1 MNIIQKIIKI
11 KKEETR
17 SPPLLLLFD
26 APGALAERA
35 VVGTL
40 LLEAEAGNGEGE
52 GPSSPPPLPLPP
64 FFFNSCCS
72 SKLFF
77 RDVVVSPALGV
88 VSGGG
93 VGVGVDDN
101 VLGIAIFF
109 WIFLF

>member
-1 MNIIQKIIKI
+1 L
-11 KKEETR
+11 TR
-17 SPPLLLLFD
+17 L
-26 APGALAERA
+26 ALWLSCA

-40 LLEAEAGNGEGE
+40 LLETEAGKGE
-52 GPSSPPPLPLPP
+52 GPSSPPLPLPP

-77 RDVVVSPALGV
+77 RDVVVSPAIGV

-101 VLGIAIFF
+101 VLGIAILLE
-109 WIFLF
+109 IFILIYFIYFYFLGNMDCYYFRLFIYR